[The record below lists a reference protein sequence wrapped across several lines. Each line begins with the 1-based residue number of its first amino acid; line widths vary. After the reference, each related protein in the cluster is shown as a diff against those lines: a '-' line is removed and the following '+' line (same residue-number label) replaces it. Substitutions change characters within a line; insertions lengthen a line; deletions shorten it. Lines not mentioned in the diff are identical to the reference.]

1 MRMHWLLR
9 RIITSFFVLLTAMLI
24 NFLIPRLMPGTP
36 VDFVVGGSKISADV
50 QQAIVK
56 RFGLDKPVW
65 DQFWHYFVNSF
76 KGDLGYSFYYYPKTV
91 WDLIKLSL
99 PWTLF
104 INLSALVIQIILG
117 YYLGVIAAWKAGK
130 KTDTILQ
137 ILSLGLQSTPLFWLA
152 MLLLYVFSFLTGWLP
167 IAGAFT
173 PGVDYANIFERL
185 TDILKHAVLPIVTLV
200 IGQFGVFQ
208 LIMRNTMV
216 NVLKEQYMMVA
227 KAKGLSENR
236 IMHRH
241 AARNALLPMTTFI
254 GLCFAATISGSIF
267 IETVFAYPGI
277 GRLVYQAAFSRDY
290 PVLQGCFL
298 VFSVFI
304 ILANLIVDI
313 VYKYLDPRIQ
323 Y

>member
-1 MRMHWLLR
+1 MLKHWLFR
-9 RIITSFFVLLTAMLI
+9 RIITSLVVLLTAMLI

-36 VDFVVGGSKISADV
+36 VDFFVGGSKISADV

-56 RFGLDKPVW
+56 RFGLDKPMW
-65 DQFWHYFVNSF
+65 DQFWHYFVNSWQ
-76 KGDLGYSFYYYPKTV
+76 GDFGYSFYYYPKTV
-91 WDLIKLSL
+91 WELIKFAL

-104 INLSALVIQIILG
+104 INLSALVIQIGLG
-117 YYLGVIAAWKAGK
+117 YFLGVIAAWKAGK
-130 KTDTILQ
+130 KADTILQ
-137 ILSLGLQSTPLFWLA
+137 TFSLGFQSTPLFWFA
-152 MLLLYVFSFLTGWLP
+152 MLLLYVFSFRAGWLP
-167 IAGAFT
+167 LAGAFT
-173 PGVDYANIFERL
+173 PALDYTSPL
-185 TDILKHAVLPIVTLV
+185 DKLVDILRHAILPIVTLV

-227 KAKGLSENR
+227 KAKGLSETR

-298 VFSVFI
+298 VFSFFI
-304 ILANLIVDI
+304 VLTNLIVDI
-313 VYKYLDPRIQ
+313 VYQYLDPRIR